1 MRQLMPQPWKHPKS
15 GVYYFRKV
23 VPERLRPLVG
33 KREIKVSLNTKS
45 LREAKLRYPEAAAQA
60 GLLLQRAEGGAIR
73 LTYKQILALAAEW
86 YKRQLAAREDEP
98 GNPAELEIMAD
109 VLIDKYYENCTPE
122 YAECL
127 YDDPRQAEDFEF
139 DQKYRSADFLNEV
152 RGDVESILQEEGLVV
167 DRQSFMLLSERVYDH
182 TIRLLQALRRR
193 ALGDYSPDKFL
204 QKLPPWVRPPASRAA
219 EGQGKT
225 LHALLDAWAA
235 ERRPPE
241 RTVYEWR
248 RVVDRLTQHLGHE
261 DAERITK
268 ADIVGWKDALLA
280 ASNKGPKTVKNH
292 VDVIHALYGH
302 ALTNERLQRKD
313 NPAHGVKVAQRADP
327 AKRRLP
333 FDDADAGL
341 ILDAARREQGAK
353 RWIPWLLAFT
363 GARLDEVCQ
372 ARKADVRREAGI
384 WYLDINFEHGKKLK
398 NVGSARKLPLHRAIL
413 DEGFEEYVRSLPED
427 SPLFPELTPD
437 RFGSPGGQATKVI
450 GRWIRG
456 LGITDPRKAP
466 SHSWRHRFKDICR
479 RAGIE
484 KAIHDALTGHASG
497 DVGDQ
502 YGLGYPLETLAGAI
516 AKLPVP
522 KLAGSYSK
530 NAAQEQAA

>member
-1 MRQLMPQPWKHPKS
+1 MRQLMPQPWKHPKT

-23 VPERLRPLVG
+23 VPEQLRPIVG
-33 KREIKVSLNTKS
+33 KREIKVSLSTKS
-45 LREAKLRYPEAAAQA
+45 LREAKLRYPKAAAQA
-60 GLLLQRAEGGAIR
+60 DRMLQRAEGGAIR
-73 LTYKQILALAAEW
+73 LTHKQILALAAEW

-98 GNPAELEIMAD
+98 GNPADLEIMAD
-109 VLIDKYYENCTPE
+109 VLIDRYYGNCTPA

-127 YDDPRQAEDFEF
+127 YDDPAHAEDLEF
-139 DQKYRSADFLNEV
+139 NQKYRSTDFLHEV
-152 RGDVESILQEEGLVV
+152 QDDVETILREEGLVV
-167 DRQSFMLLSERVYDH
+167 DRQSFMLLAERVYDH
-182 TIRLLQALRRR
+182 RIRLLQALRRR
-193 ALGDYSPDKFL
+193 ALGDYSADKFL
-204 QKLPPWVRPPASRAA
+204 QKLPPWVRPPASKTA
-219 EGQGKT
+219 EGQGQT
-225 LHALLDAWAA
+225 LHTLLDAWAA

-248 RVVDRLTQHLGHE
+248 RVIERLAQHAGHE
-261 DAERITK
+261 DAERLTK
-268 ADIVGWKDALLA
+268 ADIVGWKNALLA
-280 ASNKGPKTVKNH
+280 AGGKGPKTVKNH
-292 VDVIHALYGH
+292 VDIIHALYGH
-302 ALTNERLQRKD
+302 ALANERLQRRD

-333 FDDADAGL
+333 FDETDAAL
-341 ILDAARREQGAK
+341 ILNAARGERGAK

-372 ARKADVRREAGI
+372 ARKSDVRREAGI

-398 NVGSARKLPLHRAIL
+398 NVGSARKVPLHRAIL
-413 DEGFEEYVRSLPED
+413 DESFEEYVRSLPGD
-427 SPLFPELTPD
+427 SLLFPELTPD
-437 RFGSPGGQATKVI
+437 RFGSPGSKATKVI
-450 GRWIRG
+450 GRWTRG

-466 SHSWRHRFKDICR
+466 CHSWRHRFKDICR

-502 YGLGYPLETLAGAI
+502 YGLGYPLETLAEAI

-530 NAAQEQAA
+530 NAADEQAA